1 MNTEQVI
8 EAFSRAVANGS
19 DNANVMSA
27 ATDIMGMRAA
37 MLIPVFQDIGAQG
50 IEPLADQLQKLGR
63 IMSDET
69 VRSMDEFDHKFNVM
83 MDNIKNASATVFSKF
98 IIGVEVAAAAW
109 GEFLSFNGSSF
120 LESFEI
126 GAQRVADL
134 YKKAEDQLKNRRT
147 NQVNNVVDQAAVR
160 AREAAELKATRD
172 AAKAKEDAERES
184 KRRADVLD
192 NASFQNEQAR
202 LEKTGQTLR
211 ARARDIIRQLESGG
225 VEASER
231 EMQQAFKIASEQMR
245 IEQKEQKLKPMMID
259 APINDLQRI
268 GAIMGGQTNQQRL
281 ADLQQRQL
289 GLAEQQLAELR
300 KIAADPVEVFA

>member
-27 ATDIMGMRAA
+27 ATDIMGMRAT
-37 MLIPVFQDIGAQG
+37 MLIPVFQDIGAKG
-50 IEPLADQLQKLGR
+50 IQPLADQLQALGR
-63 IMSDET
+63 IMSDES
-69 VRSMDEFDHKFNVM
+69 VAAMDDFDHNLNVM
-83 MDNIKNASATVFSKF
+83 MDNVRSTASTFFTKF
-98 IIGVEVAAAAW
+98 LGAWENFWGIVGRVSAGDSLGKAVDDQMTMVERRLEEARQKREKARSASV
-109 GEFLSFNGSSF
+109 SS
-120 LESFEI
+120 
-126 GAQRVADL
+126 
-134 YKKAEDQLKNRRT
+134 
-147 NQVNNVVDQAAVR
+147 VVDQGAIR

-225 VEASER
+225 IEASQSEI
-231 EMQQAFKIASEQMR
+231 QQAFKIASEQMR